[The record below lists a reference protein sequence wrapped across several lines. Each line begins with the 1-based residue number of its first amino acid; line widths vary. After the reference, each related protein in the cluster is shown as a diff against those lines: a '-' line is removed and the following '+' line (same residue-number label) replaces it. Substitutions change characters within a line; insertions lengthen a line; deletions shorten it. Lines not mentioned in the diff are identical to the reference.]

1 MKAWKRIHI
10 TKKRAACGVLGLL
23 LLAAAYMGV
32 PRAAEKVLP
41 LQRGKEGCRF
51 IACRRRSR
59 RFPLASMRLGEPM
72 IRMSC
77 CGF

>member
-32 PRAAEKVLP
+32 PRAAEKVFG
-41 LQRGKEGCRF
+41 GKKAADLLR
-51 IACRRRSR
+51 AD
-59 RFPLASMRLGEPM
+59 GEAA
-72 IRMSC
+72 
-77 CGF
+77 GFR

>member
-32 PRAAEKVLP
+32 PRAAEKVFAVAEGERRLP
-41 LQRGKEGCRF
+41 
-51 IACRRRSR
+51 I
-59 RFPLASMRLGEPM
+59 
-72 IRMSC
+72 
-77 CGF
+77 

>member
-32 PRAAEKVLP
+32 PRAAEKVFAP
-41 LQRGKEGCRF
+41 GVRAVSDTRG
-51 IACRRRSR
+51 ASCRRYFRHIALLYRSA
-59 RFPLASMRLGEPM
+59 PDT
-72 IRMSC
+72 
-77 CGF
+77 

>member
-32 PRAAEKVLP
+32 PRAAEKVFAVAEEIG
-41 LQRGKEGCRF
+41 R
-51 IACRRRSR
+51 AHV
-59 RFPLASMRLGEPM
+59 
-72 IRMSC
+72 
-77 CGF
+77 

>member
-32 PRAAEKVLP
+32 PRAAEKVFAVAEG
-41 LQRGKEGCRF
+41 GKKAADLLR
-51 IACRRRSR
+51 AD
-59 RFPLASMRLGEPM
+59 GEAA
-72 IRMSC
+72 
-77 CGF
+77 GFR

>member
-32 PRAAEKVLP
+32 KGGGEGFCRCRGGKKAADLLRAD
-41 LQRGKEGCRF
+41 
-51 IACRRRSR
+51 
-59 RFPLASMRLGEPM
+59 GEAA
-72 IRMSC
+72 
-77 CGF
+77 GFR

>member
-32 PRAAEKVLP
+32 PRAAEKVFAGCDAARLCEP
-41 LQRGKEGCRF
+41 LSVVDFETGEARILGV
-51 IACRRRSR
+51 ACEIKIK
-59 RFPLASMRLGEPM
+59 L
-72 IRMSC
+72 
-77 CGF
+77 

>member
-32 PRAAEKVLP
+32 PRAAEKVFAVADL
-41 LQRGKEGCRF
+41 LRADGEAAGFRQLRCGLG
-51 IACRRRSR
+51 SR
-59 RFPLASMRLGEPM
+59 
-72 IRMSC
+72 
-77 CGF
+77 